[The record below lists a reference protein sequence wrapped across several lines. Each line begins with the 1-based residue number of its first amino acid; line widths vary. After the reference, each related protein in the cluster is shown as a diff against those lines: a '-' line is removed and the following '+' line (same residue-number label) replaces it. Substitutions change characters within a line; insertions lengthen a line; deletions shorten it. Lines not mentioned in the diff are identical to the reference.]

1 MGVLVSKDKRESED
15 YWLGVRDAL
24 RMIDSFVNWSRRNPG
39 RAKTI
44 DDFITDGLL
53 AAAKRCE
60 SCLSQ
65 ELGLS
70 FTGESKDS
78 ESADEVSAPP
88 SDEVAIEFEE
98 PTHESELQ
106 FEDSPLSDAM
116 GYSSSSDE
124 VEIVASPETESID
137 LEELPAVE
145 IPTED
150 AVLDIEEAES
160 ADIPHEPILPDEEN
174 GATLDEIEPTPGI
187 EMDELE
193 LESTT
198 RDFSSDFEVAEPE
211 PYLVD
216 PPRSSFDESVD
227 TPEGT
232 SSTETEPPAPPE
244 DATVPPPPTEDE
256 GFTWRDY
263 ESAVTPPEEST
274 PEPDES
280 VSEPISPPTTPETPA
295 TWSPYDE
302 PSLPVDDSE
311 ESAEIEEDE
320 VKTEDAHEDTSE
332 PKPPPPPPPE
342 SDETE
347 EERRRRARRL
357 FFGT

>member
-1 MGVLVSKDKRESED
+1 MSKDKRESED

-24 RMIDSFVNWSRRNPG
+24 RMVDSFVNWSRRNPS

-44 DDFITDGLL
+44 NDFITDGLL

-60 SCLSQ
+60 SCLSH

-78 ESADEVSAPP
+78 EYTEESTTPP

-116 GYSSSSDE
+116 GYSSTDDE
-124 VEIVASPETESID
+124 VEIVTPPETIE
-137 LEELPAVE
+137 LEELPVVE
-145 IPTED
+145 PSTGD
-150 AVLDIEEAES
+150 PVLEIEEAEDF
-160 ADIPHEPILPDEEN
+160 DIPSEPLLPDEEN
-174 GATLDEIEPTPGI
+174 GATLDEIESTSGI

-193 LESTT
+193 LESTP
-198 RDFSSDFEVAEPE
+198 RDFSSDFDVAEPE
-211 PYLVD
+211 PYVVD
-216 PPRSSFDESVD
+216 PPRSSFDEPVD
-227 TPEGT
+227 AP
-232 SSTETEPPAPPE
+232 SAETEPPAPPE
-244 DATVPPPPTEDE
+244 DATVPPPPSEDE
-256 GFTWRDY
+256 GFTWREY
-263 ESAVTPPEEST
+263 ETSVTPVEEST
-274 PEPDES
+274 TEQDES
-280 VSEPISPPTTPETPA
+280 VSEPISPPSTTETPVR
-295 TWSPYDE
+295 WSPYDE
-302 PSLPVDDSE
+302 PSLPADDSE
-311 ESAEIEEDE
+311 ESIEPEEEEVEIEDS
-320 VKTEDAHEDTSE
+320 HEDTSE